1 MISNSDKDIIRGLAR
16 SQMEHAMSDRNQML
30 IKEWKK
36 HKSFCG
42 QRPMICLEM
51 WGFQDEMIL
60 PRLQCEGKE
69 AREIEYRLY
78 NNFLNAE
85 LFDDDT
91 PVPGYFPVRWH
102 ISFLP
107 FGFKRVTEHAKNT
120 EGNSL
125 GYMFIHLIEDLEK
138 DYHKL
143 SESEYS
149 VDRVSSLEEEELL
162 NELFGDILPVRRIM
176 DCLVSVPT
184 QDIVSM
190 MSMENMLLF
199 MYDYPNLFHDMMKR
213 LSDDYIS
220 YFKWMEKESL
230 LSRPVDC
237 EQLYQGSFSFANEL
251 PSSLPGT
258 RPVRT
263 NEVWG
268 YMDSQESAGI
278 SPKMFGDFIF
288 PYYKRIAECFGPL
301 SYACCEPVHAI
312 WDDYLSKLNN
322 IRKLSISPWC
332 DEEFMGDRLRG
343 RRIVYHRKPNSNYLG
358 FGDNLDEEALKEHIK
373 TTLKFAKGCTLE
385 ITQRDVYTINND
397 IPKARRFIEV
407 IRECVDTYW
416 QG

>member
-1 MISNSDKDIIRGLAR
+1 MISNKDKDIIRRLAFR
-16 SQMEHAMSDRNQML
+16 QMEQAKTEKNLML
-30 IKEWKK
+30 IKEWKE
-36 HKSFCG
+36 HKNFNG
-42 QRPMICLEM
+42 KKPMICLEM

-60 PRLQCEGKE
+60 PLLRCEGEE
-69 AREIEYRLY
+69 ARGIEYRLY

-85 LFDDDT
+85 LFYDDT
-91 PVPGYFPVRWH
+91 PVPDYFPIRWH
-102 ISFLP
+102 TRFIP
-107 FGFKRVTEHAKNT
+107 FGHKRVTKHAENSAGNT
-120 EGNSL
+120 L
-125 GYMFIHLIEDLEK
+125 GYMFIYPIEDLEK

-143 SESEYS
+143 SETEYG
-149 VDRVSSLEEEELL
+149 VDKESSLKEEEQL
-162 NELFGDILPVRRIM
+162 NGLFGDILPIRRVM

-184 QDIVSM
+184 QDIVCM

-199 MYDYPNLFHDMMKR
+199 MYDYPDLFHEMMRR

-220 YFKWMEKESL
+220 YFKWLEKDSL
-230 LSRPVDC
+230 LSKPADC
-237 EQLYQGSFSFANEL
+237 EQLYQGSFNFADEL
-251 PSSLPGT
+251 PSALPET